1 MVLIAIIYRESENL
15 VLITELSPVN
25 NPLLAL
31 PLQYKHH
38 IKLAAMAISLTVP
51 AASTQLF
58 QSVLEKKYFKYNLFK
73 REGGFPTI
81 CIVLLVLSSF

>member
-15 VLITELSPVN
+15 ALITELSPVN

-51 AASTQLF
+51 AAST
-58 QSVLEKKYFKYNLFK
+58 
-73 REGGFPTI
+73 
-81 CIVLLVLSSF
+81 